1 MFLKHIGKNGDRKV
15 AIVFR
20 EVPGEEHM
28 ALVLYPETLP
38 RHIHDSVM
46 KVIESPEGQTSET
59 LGDAMFRSLL
69 ADGRPMLETLHK
81 EGMIKKVQ
89 TAQIVVTP
97 NAKSHVRLDEL
108 NKVINELRTGEKAK
122 ERMEELDINS
132 GLVDSTSKRRESRAV
147 TEMPFVA
154 PADGVLDDAAIA
166 TNLLK
171 QADQIRNQ
179 VTGLLAEAD
188 RLTKEAAALMPNAA
202 PEVPKSKRGRKSAKV
217 AVE

>member
-46 KVIESPEGQTSET
+46 KVIESPEGQTAET

-108 NKVINELRTGEKAK
+108 NKVINELKTGEKAK
-122 ERMEELDINS
+122 ERMTELDINS
-132 GLVDSTSKRRESRAV
+132 GLVDPSVKRRDAQ
-147 TEMPFVA
+147 TPFVA
-154 PADGVLDDAAIA
+154 PADGVLDDATIA
-166 TNLLK
+166 ANLLQ
-171 QADQIRNQ
+171 QAEQIRQQ

-188 RLTKEAAALMPNAA
+188 RLTAEAAALA
-202 PEVPKSKRGRKSAKV
+202 PATAPKSKRTRKSAKV
-217 AVE
+217 AAE

>member
-46 KVIESPEGQTSET
+46 QVIESTEGQAADS
-59 LGDAMFRSLL
+59 LGDALFRSLL
-69 ADGRPMLETLHK
+69 SDGRPMLETLHK

-89 TAQIVVTP
+89 TSQIVVTP

-108 NKVINELRTGEKAK
+108 NKVINELKTGEKAK
-122 ERMEELDINS
+122 ERMAELDLNS
-132 GLVDSTSKRRESRAV
+132 GLVDSSKRRSTPPIVESAQ
-147 TEMPFVA
+147 EPGA
-154 PADGVLDDAAIA
+154 PEALDDATIA
-166 TNLLK
+166 LRLRG
-171 QADQIRNQ
+171 QAATMKHQAAVLEAEAAR
-179 VTGLLAEAD
+179 LLAEAE
-188 RLTKEAAALMPNAA
+188 TFA
-202 PEVPKSKRGRKSAKV
+202 PAKVPAKRGRKSTKV
-217 AVE
+217 TA